1 MPTDPMPPPA
11 RARALAEALRELL
24 APPDPV
30 PEPPGQPPPGETRE
44 PEAPSEWGRRQA
56 ARLASAAARALDAEA
71 VGVLLVDDQGATLA
85 YAGSDERA
93 TSLCDVESR
102 AGEGPA
108 LDCTRQARSLA
119 VRIQA
124 VPVRWPDWTRTAAR
138 QGWALAQAVPI
149 RGADRAVGGMVLLIG
164 PDPGHPPRG
173 SDPDGEPDLLWANLL
188 ADTAGATLAHDRAL
202 REALRRAD
210 QLQTALT
217 SRVLIEQAKGVLA
230 ERGGIDVQTAFDR
243 MRRFARAERR
253 RLVDVAQEVVEGE
266 AADAVL
272 THVRP
277 LPRPPSILEP

>member
-24 APPDPV
+24 APPEPV
-30 PEPPGQPPPGETRE
+30 PEQPGQPPPGAIRE
-44 PEAPSEWGRRQA
+44 PEAPSERSRRQA
-56 ARLASAAARALDAEA
+56 ARLAAAAARALDAEA

-124 VPVRWPDWTRTAAR
+124 VPERWPDWTRTAAG
-138 QGWALAQAVPI
+138 QGWTVAQAVPI
-149 RGADRAVGGMVLLIG
+149 RGADRAVGGMVLLLA
-164 PDPGHPPRG
+164 
-173 SDPDGEPDLLWANLL
+173 SDPVGLHEADPDLLWANLL

-202 REALRRAD
+202 REAVRRAD

-253 RLVDVAQEVVEGE
+253 RLVDVAGEVVEGE

-277 LPRPPSILEP
+277 LPRPPSPPEP